1 MRRETQNVLLLLVG
15 GAMIKISLDGSFV
28 RYVKPSLH
36 PYLLISG
43 VIIVLLAGAAVLRD
57 VERGGP
63 EDDHGHEHSSR
74 PYWLLL
80 VPAALILFVAPPAL
94 PVSAVPDRMVTAG
107 PLEREAVPPLPAGEA
122 PELPLLDVVQRAARD
137 STGSLDGREITV
149 TGMRVENPDGSVDL
163 ARVLIICCAA
173 DARSIRIHLDRNIDG
188 DWLRVRGTVGQSS
201 PQTGNIPTM
210 TVTGVEHI
218 PAPENTYAY

>member
-1 MRRETQNVLLLLVG
+1 
-15 GAMIKISLDGSFV
+15 
-28 RYVKPSLH
+28 
-36 PYLLISG
+36 
-43 VIIVLLAGAAVLRD
+43 
-57 VERGGP
+57 
-63 EDDHGHEHSSR
+63 
-74 PYWLLL
+74 
-80 VPAALILFVAPPAL
+80 
-94 PVSAVPDRMVTAG
+94 
-107 PLEREAVPPLPAGEA
+107 
-122 PELPLLDVVQRAARD
+122 
-137 STGSLDGREITV
+137 
-149 TGMRVENPDGSVDL
+149 MRVENPDGSVDL